1 MPLSE
6 SRPPAPSFPAGSGWL
21 NVDKPLLLSELA
33 GEVVLLYFWTY
44 SSIECLSL
52 LPTLE
57 KLQARHAAV
66 VAVIGVHCPK
76 FPAEHDLHNLE
87 NVAWQYNLTCP
98 ILNDPSFEAWKAYS
112 VRDWPTF
119 VLIDQA
125 GRIASYFSGRE
136 SLQFLEHQLERLL
149 QERPPAPARQPLASG
164 RRDRRSGALH
174 FPSVV
179 LADLPGSRL
188 FISDTGHHQVLIC
201 DLAGQCLDRIGSG
214 ALSRR
219 DGTFDQAAFSWP
231 RGLSLDEDHL
241 YVADTG
247 NHLLR
252 RCNLGRRIVS
262 TVAGTGDQEMKPRT
276 VGPGKPLQISLSS
289 PWGLCRLHR
298 SLFITMPGLHQLW
311 LFDLVTQEIGTYAG
325 TGFPGR
331 IDGSWQDAGFAQ
343 PTGLTSDSKY
353 LYVTDSDASAV
364 RRLSVEVYPEVTTL
378 VGRGPFNYGD
388 EDGGAGTAR
397 LQHPSGIVFADGRFM
412 VADSYNNKIKD
423 ISPVGA
429 GPGEGVTIKTRFGT
443 GAAGFKD
450 GKRALF
456 DDPAGLSHANGK
468 LFIADTNNHAI
479 RVADLASAKVTTLEI
494 R

>member
-1 MPLSE
+1 MPLSA
-6 SRPPAPSFPAGSGWL
+6 SRPPAPPFPGSSSWL

-33 GEVVLLYFWTY
+33 GQVVLLYFWTY
-44 SSIECLSL
+44 SSIECLSV
-52 LPTLE
+52 LPGLRKLE
-57 KLQARHAAV
+57 KNHPNGFS
-66 VAVIGVHCPK
+66 VIGVHCPK
-76 FPAEHDLHNLE
+76 FPAEHDLRNLQ
-87 NVAWQYNLTCP
+87 NIACQYDLTCP
-98 ILNDPSFEAWKAYS
+98 LLHDHAFETWKAYS

-119 VLIDQA
+119 VLIDQT

-136 SLQFLEHQLERLL
+136 SLEFVEHQVERLL
-149 QERPPAPARQPLASG
+149 QECPVDAAG
-164 RRDRRSGALH
+164 RRVSPRRHRRRSSPLH

-179 LADLPGSRL
+179 LVDLPARRL
-188 FISDTGHHQVLIC
+188 FIADTGHHRILIC

-214 ALSRR
+214 VRSRR

-252 RCNLGRRIVS
+252 RCNLARRIVS
-262 TVAGTGDQEMKPRT
+262 TVAGTGEQEMRPQI

-331 IDGSWQDAGFAQ
+331 IDGSWQHAGFAQ
-343 PTGLTSDSKY
+343 PTGVTSDSKY
-353 LYVTDSDASAV
+353 LYVTDSDSSAI
-364 RRLSVEVYPEVTTL
+364 RRLSVEVYPQVST
-378 VGRGPFNYGD
+378 VIGRDPFHFGD
-388 EDGGAGTAR
+388 EDGGVETAR
-397 LQHPSGIVFADGRFM
+397 LQHPSGIVFAAGQFL
-412 VADSYNNKIKD
+412 VADSYNNKIKSM
-423 ISPVGA
+423 IIT
-429 GPGEGVTIKTRFGT
+429 GEEMTVKTRFGT
-443 GAAGFKD
+443 GTAGFKD
-450 GKRALF
+450 GDHPCFNA
-456 DDPAGLSHANGK
+456 PSGLSHGDGK

-479 RVADLASAKVTTLEI
+479 RVADLTSGLITTLTI